1 MPGLISTTCLE
12 KEKFVLWGAPGKVGA
27 LDMLSN
33 SFLSQWEGGCWGVS
47 PWSYGT
53 LPDIGVLAR
62 GCLALLYWL
71 QCVLFPICPR
81 CRSLSTSFWISHKGN
96 FSVKC
101 WIRVFVDGRRVQ
113 SCFFCHLAVIFQ
125 ELTSSWAGLIHHTE
139 FSEILKET
147 MQCAR
152 CPEKVLA
159 RLWKSGILLPMYITP
174 RAVDTWRK
182 PVCKPITWEML
193 GKGWVRQAHWWSPNY
208 ATFYYTLVGES
219 DLQKCL
225 YFPKGGDSGT
235 LEPAHTNSPE
245 LIVWIFS
252 RLHFSVTAHW
262 WLEISCDGSTTPWKV
277 RNSKY

>member
-1 MPGLISTTCLE
+1 MPGLISSTCLE
-12 KEKFVLWGAPGKVGA
+12 KEKFVVRGTPGKLGA

-47 PWSYGT
+47 FWWYGT
-53 LPDIGVLAR
+53 LPDIGVLAL

-81 CRSLSTSFWISHKGN
+81 CRSLSSSFWISLKGN

-113 SCFFCHLAVIFQ
+113 SCFFRHLAVIFQ

-152 CPEKVLA
+152 RPEKSISKTFEVWNIIANVYHSPSCGYLEKIS
-159 RLWKSGILLPMYITP
+159 LQSYNVGN
-174 RAVDTWRK
+174 V
-182 PVCKPITWEML
+182 
-193 GKGWVRQAHWWSPNY
+193 GKGMSKAGS
-208 ATFYYTLVGES
+208 
-219 DLQKCL
+219 
-225 YFPKGGDSGT
+225 
-235 LEPAHTNSPE
+235 
-245 LIVWIFS
+245 LITS
-252 RLHFSVTAHW
+252 
-262 WLEISCDGSTTPWKV
+262 
-277 RNSKY
+277 